1 LILASCA
8 TTPAQQVRSEFLHSW
23 RAYEKYAWGH
33 DELRPLSKQPRDWY
47 GQSLLITPVDA
58 LDTMLVMHLDAEANK
73 ARKLIDE
80 TLSFDKDIEVKN
92 FEITIRVLGGLL
104 SAYEMTSDPALL
116 RLANDL
122 GTRLLPVFDS
132 PTGMPYMYVNLRTGK
147 TRGARTNPAEIGT
160 LVLEFGKLSQ
170 LTGNPVFLA
179 KSKNALVQ
187 LYQRRSPIG
196 LVADEIDVETGQWV
210 STASHVGGAI
220 DSYYEYLLKC
230 AVLFNDG
237 QCRAMYDDSIASVN
251 RYLADDT
258 LWYGEADM
266 NTGKRTL
273 SQFGALH
280 AFLPGVLALGGDMTR
295 ARQLQDSCLRMW
307 NLHGIEPEVLDYN
320 SMKVVEAGYPLRP
333 EIIESAYV
341 LYSLT
346 GEERYR
352 GMGRTFFESLRKY
365 CRTDDGY
372 TNLKSVVTMEKG
384 DLMPSYFFAE
394 TMKYLYLLFSDGALD
409 FRNVVFTTEAH
420 PLRR

>member
-1 LILASCA
+1 
-8 TTPAQQVRSEFLHSW
+8 
-23 RAYEKYAWGH
+23 
-33 DELRPLSKQPRDWY
+33 
-47 GQSLLITPVDA
+47 
-58 LDTMLVMHLDAEANK
+58 M
-73 ARKLIDE
+73 
-80 TLSFDKDIEVKN
+80 
-92 FEITIRVLGGLL
+92 
-104 SAYEMTSDPALL
+104 
-116 RLANDL
+116 
-122 GTRLLPVFDS
+122 
-132 PTGMPYMYVNLRTGK
+132 
-147 TRGARTNPAEIGT
+147 
-160 LVLEFGKLSQ
+160 
-170 LTGNPVFLA
+170 
-179 KSKNALVQ
+179 Q

-230 AVLFNDG
+230 AVLFNDA
-237 QCRAMYDDSIASVN
+237 QCRTMYDDSIASVN

-273 SQFGALH
+273 TQFGALH

-320 SMKVVEAGYPLRP
+320 AMKVVEAGYPLRP

-346 GEERYR
+346 GEDRYR
-352 GMGRTFFESLRKY
+352 EMGRTFFESLRKY
-365 CRTDDGY
+365 CRTEEGY
-372 TNLKSVVTMEKG
+372 TNLKNVVTKEQA

-409 FRNVVFTTEAH
+409 FRKVVFTTEAH